1 MVPPGLVGAGRVKVH
16 AALPCAPNAA
26 KAEATTKGSLMSVME
41 ILLPL
46 FVQIVLTFVLGFWMG
61 ATRFTTLRSGQV
73 HPRDIALRQP
83 NWPARAT
90 QISNAFHNQ
99 LEIPILFYVLT
110 ILLLV
115 TRTADFMFTLLAWIF
130 VATRLAHAYVHV
142 TSNRVRLR
150 GGLFMLGVIV
160 LAVMWGLFMI
170 RIVAVV

>member
-1 MVPPGLVGAGRVKVH
+1 MVLPGLVGGRPVKVH
-16 AALPCAPNAA
+16 AALPRGRIAA
-26 KAEATTKGSLMSVME
+26 KANAATKGSLMSVME

-46 FVQIVLTFVLGFWMG
+46 FVQVVLTLVLGFWMG

-99 LEIPILFYVLT
+99 IEIPILFYVLT
-110 ILLLV
+110 ILVLV
-115 TRTADFMFTLLAWIF
+115 TRTADFMFMLLAWIF

-160 LAVMWGLFMI
+160 LAVMWALYMV
-170 RIVAVV
+170 RIISVV